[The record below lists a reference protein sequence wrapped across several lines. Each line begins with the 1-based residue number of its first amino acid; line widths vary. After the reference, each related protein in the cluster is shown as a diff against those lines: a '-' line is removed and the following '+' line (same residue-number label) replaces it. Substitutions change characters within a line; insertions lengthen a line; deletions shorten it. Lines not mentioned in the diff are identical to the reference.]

1 MTMGPE
7 GAGPCAGTGV
17 SEPLHLLVARETRA
31 AVAPELDAILAML
44 SARFDAA
51 LAAVLFY
58 GSCIRSGELSDG
70 LVDVYVVVD
79 DYRRA
84 YRLRWLRLA
93 NRWLAPN
100 VFYGEYLGNGDRPLR
115 FKYAVV
121 ALEHLEQAVES
132 WFHPYLW
139 GRLAQPL
146 QVGWALDAAIRR
158 RLEAIVAE
166 SVRRFVR
173 ETAGCLESPFSA
185 LDLWRQ
191 GLCLSYGA
199 ELRPEGADRAA
210 ELVAAQPQAYTER
223 TAALAGGAQPLLDA
237 LGGEI
242 YRLKPG
248 VAIPKAS
255 CRQRWRLR
263 RLQGKGL
270 SVARLVKAVFT
281 FNGGVDYAAWKV
293 ERHTGVAVPVGNA
306 LRRHPI
312 AFGLLVLWR
321 LLFRRILH

>member
-1 MTMGPE
+1 MTMEPE
-7 GAGPCAGTGV
+7 GAGPSAGASA
-17 SEPLHLLVARETRA
+17 SEPLHLLVARETRTG
-31 AVAPELDAILAML
+31 VAPELDAVLAML

-58 GSCIRSGELSDG
+58 GSCIRTGELSNG
-70 LVDVYVVVD
+70 LVDVYVVVN

-84 YRLRWLRLA
+84 YRLRRLRLA

-100 VFYGEYLGNGDRPLR
+100 VFYGEYLAPGGRPLR

-121 ALEHLEQAVES
+121 AMEHLEQAVES

-146 QVGWALDAAIRR
+146 RVGWARDDAIRR
-158 RLEAIVAE
+158 RLEAVVAE
-166 SVRRFVR
+166 AVRRFVR
-173 ETAGCLESPFSA
+173 ETAGCLEPPFSA

-191 GLCLSYGA
+191 GLSLSYRS

-223 TAALAGGAQPLLDA
+223 TAALAVGAQPLLDA
-237 LGGEI
+237 LGGDV
-242 YRLKPG
+242 YRIKPG
-248 VAIPKAS
+248 AAVPKGG

-270 SVARLVKAVFT
+270 SVARLLKAVFT
-281 FNGGVDYAAWKV
+281 FHGGVDYAAWKV
-293 ERHTGVAVPVGNA
+293 ERHTGVAVPVGTA
-306 LRRHPI
+306 LRSHPI
-312 AFGLLVLWR
+312 AFGLFVLWR
-321 LLFRRILH
+321 LLSRRVLN